1 MCLTRSVIVGGM
13 VEKAPKTKKK
23 RESLGIPF
31 AFLMILYCCYSFRL
45 LYFSDFFYTT
55 SDMKLDLLLFLHCMK
70 KWIF

>member
-1 MCLTRSVIVGGM
+1 M
-13 VEKAPKTKKK
+13 VEKAPKTKK

-31 AFLMILYCCYSFRL
+31 EFLMIFYCCYSLSF